1 MSQENVEV
9 VKRANALLNQGNWD
23 EMALLADPDIVFC
36 DLRNAADTEQALEG
50 SESVRALLAQ
60 WSEVFDDFG
69 VEVYEYV
76 DAHAYVICDSRWYA
90 RGKQSQMPVDV
101 RQTDVYELRDGKI
114 VRVTLGYATK
124 AEALEAVG
132 LRE

>member
-9 VKRANALLNQGNWD
+9 VKRANALLNQGDWD

>member
-9 VKRANALLNQGNWD
+9 VKRANALLNQGDWD
-23 EMALLADPDIVFC
+23 EIALLADPDIVFC

>member
-1 MSQENVEV
+1 M
-9 VKRANALLNQGNWD
+9 KRANALLNRGDWD
-23 EMALLADPDIVFC
+23 EMALLWHPHIVFR
-36 DLRNAADTEQALEG
+36 DLRNAADTQQTLEG
-50 SESVRALLAQ
+50 SQSVRALLAQ

-69 VEVYEYV
+69 VEIHQYV
-76 DAHAYVICDSRWYA
+76 DTRAYVVCDSRWYA

-101 RQTDVYELRDGKI
+101 GQTDVYELRDGKI
-114 VRVTLGYATK
+114 ISVTLGYANA

>member
-1 MSQENVEV
+1 
-9 VKRANALLNQGNWD
+9 
-23 EMALLADPDIVFC
+23 
-36 DLRNAADTEQALEG
+36 
-50 SESVRALLAQ
+50 LLAQ

-69 VEVYEYV
+69 VEIHEYV
-76 DAHAYVICDSRWYA
+76 DTHAYVVCDSRWYA

-101 RQTDVYELRDGKI
+101 GQTDVYELRDGKI
-114 VRVTLGYATK
+114 ISVTLGYANA

>member
-1 MSQENVEV
+1 MSKENVDV
-9 VKRANALLNQGNWD
+9 VKRANALLNRGDWD
-23 EMALLADPDIVFC
+23 EMALLWHPHIVFR
-36 DLRNAADTEQALEG
+36 DLRNAADTQQTLEG
-50 SESVRALLAQ
+50 SQSVRALLAQ

-69 VEVYEYV
+69 VEIHQYV
-76 DAHAYVICDSRWYA
+76 DTRAYVVCDSRWYA

-101 RQTDVYELRDGKI
+101 GQTDVYELRDGKI
-114 VRVTLGYATK
+114 ISVTLGYANA